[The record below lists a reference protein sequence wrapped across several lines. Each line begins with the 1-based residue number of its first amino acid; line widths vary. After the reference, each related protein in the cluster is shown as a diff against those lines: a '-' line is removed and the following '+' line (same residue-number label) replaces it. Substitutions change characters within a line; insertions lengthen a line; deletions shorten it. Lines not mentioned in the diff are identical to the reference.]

1 MFFPH
6 LLDEKT
12 FDRICKIRREIHEWP
27 ELAFEEYKTSALI
40 AKELESLG
48 IPYESGVGKTGIV
61 ARLNC
66 GNPLAPTV
74 ALRADMDAL
83 SLVEETGL
91 PFASRVKGRMHA
103 CGHDGHVA
111 MLLGAAMLLKKNPPP
126 GNVVFLFQPAEEGGG
141 GAQLMIQAGALN
153 GVDAIF
159 GGHIDLHRQVGEVV
173 AHAGV
178 NSAFTDEIDIIIKGK
193 GGHAARPHETVDA
206 VVVASVLVVTIQT
219 IISRQIDPTHPSVIS
234 IGYLCAGSARN
245 VIAEHAEI
253 KGTVRTT
260 DNEIRKEIFTR
271 VKRMTES
278 MAALYGAEI
287 KINVIEGYPP
297 VINTPFESKLAAK
310 AAVKILGLNSIKP
323 LGRPILGG
331 EDFAFFLQHV
341 PGCFLRIGAAK
352 PGHEHLPSHSPRF
365 DFNEEALRIGAR
377 CYDEIVRTYIEYKR
391 HIPFNL

>member
-6 LLDEKT
+6 LLEENS
-12 FDRICKIRREIHEWP
+12 FDKICQIRREIHQWP
-27 ELAFEEYKTSALI
+27 ELAFEEYKTAALI
-40 AKELESLG
+40 ARELETIG
-48 IPYESGVGKTGIV
+48 IPYETGVSRTGVV
-61 ARLNC
+61 ARLDC
-66 GNPLAPTV
+66 GDLFAPTV

-91 PFASRVKGRMHA
+91 SFASRVKGRMHA

-141 GAQLMIQAGALN
+141 GALQMIKAGSLN
-153 GVDAIF
+153 RVDAIF
-159 GGHIDLHRQVGEVV
+159 GGHIDLHLQVGEVV
-173 AHAGV
+173 AQAGV
-178 NSAFTDEIDIIIKGK
+178 NSAFTDEVDITIKGK

-234 IGYLCAGSARN
+234 IGYLYAGSARN
-245 VIAEHAEI
+245 VIAEQAEI
-253 KGTVRTT
+253 KGTIRTT
-260 DNEIRKEIFTR
+260 DDEIRKEIF
-271 VKRMTES
+271 VKINRMAES
-278 MAALYGAEI
+278 MGALYGAEI
-287 KINVIEGYPP
+287 SVNIIEGYPP
-297 VINTPFESKLAAK
+297 VINTPFESELAGKAVAK
-310 AAVKILGLNSIKP
+310 VLGSDSVMP

-331 EDFAFFLQHV
+331 EDFAYYLQHV

-352 PGHEHLPSHSPRF
+352 PGQEHLPSHSPRF
-365 DFNEEALRIGAR
+365 DFDEEALRIGAR

-391 HIPFNL
+391 HR